1 MRRVESGLA
10 AGSGARQAIL
20 QRAGLPIVAILK
32 PRSLVWS
39 DGRMKIWV
47 WGTAGIATLCIS
59 LGLILVGF
67 LQPGVTC
74 AEDDSA
80 AGCPSTPV
88 HSGMLV
94 SGVVLL
100 PPSILFLVRAGKRER
115 LAPESAGPLK

>member
-1 MRRVESGLA
+1 VPRYALHPGWFCCPGLFTH
-10 AGSGARQAIL
+10 
-20 QRAGLPIVAILK
+20 
-32 PRSLVWS
+32 PRSLMWS

-47 WGTAGIATLCIS
+47 CGATGIATLCIA

-80 AGCPSTPV
+80 AGCASTPL

-94 SGVVLL
+94 SGVVLV
-100 PPSILFLVRAGKRER
+100 PTSILFLVRAGKRDR
-115 LAPESAGPLK
+115 LAP